1 MQPAMSIAFSG
12 ARRWP
17 TFRCRR
23 RPNTNWWSIS
33 RLRRHLAWKCRL
45 QCLRAPTRFAAS
57 SSRCS
62 AARGLGRARQSPES
76 RHSEAAMT
84 IIRVA
89 AIMLSL
95 FGIAT
100 EDRAAVAQAYPSK
113 PVKLVVPYPPG
124 GPNDVIAR
132 ILAQKLAEGLG
143 GSFFVEDTAGAGGTI
158 GTGQAANAAA
168 DGTAILVANQD
179 LIVQPII
186 KAKVPYDPFKSFTP
200 VSLVVSAPEMIV
212 VHPSLP
218 VKDLKGLIALLKA
231 NPGKYSYASPG
242 YGTTPHLAC
251 VWLFNLENGIDITHV
266 PFQGAAPAVQ
276 SALAGQTPVFH
287 SVLPVV
293 APHIRAGTLH
303 ALAVAARSRTA
314 YFPDVPTI
322 AEAGYPGHEVGFWMG
337 VFVPTGTP
345 KNLVDLLNKQV
356 ARIMALPD
364 VKERMA
370 TIGFDPTLSTSEELT
385 NHMQAETNKWLK
397 VVRQANIKID

>member
-1 MQPAMSIAFSG
+1 
-12 ARRWP
+12 
-17 TFRCRR
+17 
-23 RPNTNWWSIS
+23 
-33 RLRRHLAWKCRL
+33 
-45 QCLRAPTRFAAS
+45 
-57 SSRCS
+57 
-62 AARGLGRARQSPES
+62 
-76 RHSEAAMT
+76 MT
-84 IIRVA
+84 IIRIA
-89 AIMLSL
+89 AIMLAL

-143 GSFFVEDTAGAGGTI
+143 GTFFVENTAGAGGTI
-158 GTGQAANAAA
+158 ATGQVANAAT
-168 DGTAILVANQD
+168 DGTAVLVANQD

-186 KAKVPYDPFKSFTP
+186 KAKVPYDPFRSFVP

-218 VKDLKGLIALLKA
+218 VKDLKELIALLKA

-293 APHIRAGTLH
+293 APHIRADALR
-303 ALAVAARSRTA
+303 ALAVAASSRTP

-322 AEAGYPGHEVGFWMG
+322 AEAGYPGHEVSFWMG
-337 VFVPTGTP
+337 VFVPAGTP
-345 KNLVDLLNKQV
+345 EDFVRILNRQV
-356 ARIMALPD
+356 ARIMALPE

-370 TIGFDPTLSTSEELT
+370 TIGFDPTLSTSEELAD
-385 NHMQAETNKWLK
+385 HMRAETNKWLK

>member
-1 MQPAMSIAFSG
+1 
-12 ARRWP
+12 
-17 TFRCRR
+17 
-23 RPNTNWWSIS
+23 
-33 RLRRHLAWKCRL
+33 
-45 QCLRAPTRFAAS
+45 
-57 SSRCS
+57 
-62 AARGLGRARQSPES
+62 
-76 RHSEAAMT
+76 MT

-100 EDRAAVAQAYPSK
+100 EDRAAVAQSYPSK
-113 PVKLVVPYPPG
+113 PVKLVVPYPAG
-124 GPNDVIAR
+124 GANDIIAR

-168 DGTAILVANQD
+168 DGTTILVANQD

-337 VFVPTGTP
+337 VFVPADTP
-345 KNLVDLLNKQV
+345 KDLVNLLNKQV

-364 VKERMA
+364 VEERMA
-370 TIGFDPTLSTSEELT
+370 TIGFDPTLSTSEELAD
-385 NHMQAETNKWLK
+385 HMRAETNKWLK